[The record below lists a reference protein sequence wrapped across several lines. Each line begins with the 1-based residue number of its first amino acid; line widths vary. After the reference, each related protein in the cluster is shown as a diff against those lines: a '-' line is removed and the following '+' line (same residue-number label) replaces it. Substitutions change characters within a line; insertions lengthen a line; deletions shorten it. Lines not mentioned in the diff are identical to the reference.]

1 MEPDRCSANLQAQHT
16 SGAIAERLAARKPH
30 SYVGDAVLGA
40 IDGCVTTFAVVS
52 GVVGAD
58 LPQSVALILGLA
70 NLCAD
75 GFSMAV
81 SNYQK
86 TASEAQRIAQARDT
100 EARHVADIPHGE
112 REEIRQIFAQKGFR
126 GPLLE
131 DVVAVITQDRT
142 RWIETMLTEELGLP
156 LAGPRPLTA
165 ALVTFGGFALAG
177 LLPLAPLL
185 LPLSMPASTRFAVS
199 TWATGVTFLLIGVLK
214 GHVLGRPRWRSGL
227 ETLLVG
233 GGAAGL
239 AYLIGVWLRGLAGT

>member
-1 MEPDRCSANLQAQHT
+1 MEQDRHRADLRAHHT
-16 SGAIAERLAARKPH
+16 PEAIARRLAAPKPH

-52 GVVGAD
+52 GVVGAN
-58 LPQSVALILGLA
+58 LPQHVALILGLA

-86 TASEAQRIAQARDT
+86 AASDLQRMAQARES
-100 EARHVADIPHGE
+100 EARHIAEVPEGE
-112 REEIRQIFAQKGFR
+112 REEIRQIFAQKGFQ

-131 DVVAVITQDRT
+131 DVVAVITQDRS
-142 RWIETMLTEELGLP
+142 RWVETMLTEELGLP
-156 LAGPRPLTA
+156 LARQVPLRA
-165 ALVTFGGFALAG
+165 ALVTFAGFILAG
-177 LLPLAPLL
+177 LLPLAPLI
-185 LPLSMPASTRFAVS
+185 LPLAMPVATRFSISA
-199 TWATGVTFLLIGVLK
+199 WATGVTFLLIGIAKGYVLD
-214 GHVLGRPRWRSGL
+214 RPRWRSGL

-239 AYLIGVWLRGLAGT
+239 AYLVGVWLRGIAIP